1 MTILE
6 IRRENLRALA
16 AALSTT
22 GLAKKLGYRH
32 PSFISQM
39 IGPNPTREITEK
51 SARSYERKLNLE
63 GGYLDRL
70 PLSNGSVASIGETMG
85 CFTSDQIKRI
95 NDMLAEVIQLVG
107 NILQIEEITLPPSRL
122 ADLLTLAVG
131 DAMEHNC
138 APRESQLKQMVKL
151 LKN

>member
-1 MTILE
+1 MKIFE
-6 IRRENLRALA
+6 IRRENLRELA
-16 AALSTT
+16 AARTTT
-22 GLAKKLGYRH
+22 GLAKILGYRH

-51 SARSYERKLNLE
+51 SARSYERKLSLE
-63 GGYLDRL
+63 SGYLDRP
-70 PLSNGSVASIGETMG
+70 PLGNASATSIGDALE
-85 CFTSDQIKRI
+85 CFTNDQIKRI

-107 NILQIEEITLPPSRL
+107 SILQSEEITLSPSRF

-131 DAMEHNC
+131 DAMEHNG
-138 APRESQLKQMVKL
+138 APRDSQIKQMVKL